1 LNSESSHWRKPLTP
15 QEKKVLK
22 TQYNSIL
29 KVSRGGILSHNQRL
43 RLLGIKRIT
52 DGEEEKKLWFDIRN
66 SSRTSF
72 LDLKLIS
79 DIASDNQLED
89 IFKPLTEE
97 DLPLDKKGK
106 RDPYGKYNRYHI
118 ETYLG
123 HLLFEHDN
131 KKWKSELSIQLIELG
146 INYLR
151 WNHEFSR
158 QLFQRLFDE
167 LLDAIN
173 PHRDSSK
180 SGLEK

>member
-1 LNSESSHWRKPLTP
+1 MISLFSKISLLSL
-15 QEKKVLK
+15 L
-22 TQYNSIL
+22 
-29 KVSRGGILSHNQRL
+29 VSGC
-43 RLLGIKRIT
+43 
-52 DGEEEKKLWFDIRN
+52 
-66 SSRTSF
+66 
-72 LDLKLIS
+72 
-79 DIASDNQLED
+79 A
-89 IFKPLTEE
+89 
-97 DLPLDKKGK
+97 
-106 RDPYGKYNRYHI
+106 YNRYHI

-123 HLLFEHDN
+123 HLLFEHDK